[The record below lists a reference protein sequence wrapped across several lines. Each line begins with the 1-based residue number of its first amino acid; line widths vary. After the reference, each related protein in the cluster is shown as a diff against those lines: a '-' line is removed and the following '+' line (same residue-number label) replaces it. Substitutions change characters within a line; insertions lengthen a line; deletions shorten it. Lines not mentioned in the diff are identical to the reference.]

1 MNIQKKQYVLSSHP
15 LILEGMIEYPINCAY
30 LYVDKLLQC
39 QKATSADGKDIYLL
53 GHAYCMDKKDKTPVD
68 DIGKTLFNEIE
79 NVSHN
84 WTGRWLLIGNRQL
97 ITDASCLMSVF
108 YHSDD
113 NGWYISSSLVLI
125 SRLSGSPVG
134 GRVNSTGLTWQLL
147 PKTMVDGVNTLFCTE
162 KIEWDDTK
170 IHVKPIGK
178 FKVCNELSTLQKSIA
193 ISAMLQNALWNISK
207 YSKKNVKIALTAGKD
222 SRLVLSAALV
232 TGISFE
238 SYTAIHPNI
247 SRSDEKMPI
256 EFSKRFGFKHQLVK
270 PIKYDR
276 QKEMEFQEFCCKN
289 SLGADMSF
297 YANGQFDGFTGDDII
312 IRSGI
317 FEAAQH
323 YGRSIMADATLQSLE
338 TGFRKYYA
346 SDITPKQD
354 EALKEW
360 LAYAEENPIP
370 FIDIR
375 DRFYIEQRVNG
386 WVAAIEQAMDI
397 NDFTSIQ
404 IANCSELI
412 SVLLSA
418 TEEERSSLALSFEP
432 IKQMTPELMEYP
444 VNQIVL
450 ADTLRIYKN
459 GIKKRLKKILRCK

>member
-1 MNIQKKQYVLSSHP
+1 
-15 LILEGMIEYPINCAY
+15 MIEYPINCAY

-39 QKATSADGKDIYLL
+39 QKAISADGKDIYLL

-68 DIGKTLFNEIE
+68 DIGKTLFNELE

-108 YHSDD
+108 YHSDEH
-113 NGWYISSSLVLI
+113 GWYVSSSLALI
-125 SRLSGSPVG
+125 SRLSGSPIG
-134 GRVNSTGLTWQLL
+134 SSVNPTGLTWQLL
-147 PKTMVDGVNTLFCTE
+147 PKTLLDEVNALFCTE
-162 KIEWDDTK
+162 KLEWDESK
-170 IHVKPIGK
+170 IYIKPIKK
-178 FKVCNELSTLQKSIA
+178 FKDCNSLSTQEKVVA
-193 ISAMLQNALWNISK
+193 ISSMLQNALWNINK
-207 YSKKNVKIALTAGKD
+207 YSGKNVTIALTAGKD
-222 SRLVLSAALV
+222 SRLVLSAALA

-247 SRSDEKMPI
+247 SRSDEGIPVEI
-256 EFSKRFGFKHQLVK
+256 SHRFDFKHQLIK
-270 PIKYDR
+270 PKRFDML
-276 QKEMEFQEFCCKN
+276 KEKDYQEFSSYN
-289 SLGADMSF
+289 TLGTDMFF
-297 YANGQFDGFTGDDII
+297 YAHGQFDGFTRDTVI

-323 YGRSIMADATLQSLE
+323 YGRSIMTDATLEALE
-338 TGFRKYYA
+338 EGVRKYYS
-346 SDITPKQD
+346 SDISKKQD
-354 EALKEW
+354 KALKEW
-360 LAYAEENPIP
+360 IAYAKENPIP
-370 FIDIR
+370 FVDVR

-418 TEEERSSLALSFEP
+418 TDEERSNLSLSFEP
-432 IKQMTPELMEYP
+432 IKLMTPGLMEFP
-444 VNQIVL
+444 VNKRL
-450 ADTLRIYKN
+450 FRDTFRIYKN
-459 GIKKRLKKILRCK
+459 GIIKRINKILQCK